1 MKLNTFK
8 INKLQAERIKNEQR
22 IEKLHARNTK
32 LDEQIAELENTDI
45 IGLVRSV
52 GLTPEQL
59 ADFLQAANG
68 TIPGLEPE
76 DADEDTQ
83 EATPWE

>member
-83 EATPWE
+83 EAAPWE